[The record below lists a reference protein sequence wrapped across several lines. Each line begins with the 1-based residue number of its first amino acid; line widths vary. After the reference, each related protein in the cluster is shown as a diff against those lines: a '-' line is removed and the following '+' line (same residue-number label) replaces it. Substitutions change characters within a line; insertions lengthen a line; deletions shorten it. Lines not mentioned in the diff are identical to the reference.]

1 MEIALLSAWKSGNAD
16 TFLELA
22 RSAETAGFDFLGVAD
37 SHSLFREL
45 YTTMGAVA
53 AETESL
59 GVGPMVTNPVTRHPV
74 VSASGMAT
82 LCELS
87 PGRVVMGIGTG
98 HSAVDTLGEQPARLA
113 EMREVVE
120 SLRALFV
127 GGSVEYGGATVSLD
141 WVADHGADVPVYMA
155 AEGPK
160 TQRLAGEVADG
171 VIVNGPHESIVRQS
185 IDRIRDGARTAGRP
199 ADELDVWVKVR
210 ANVAD
215 EYDTAVDELEMA
227 LADYANVALKSTFDG
242 KDVPDRYYDRLEEF
256 LEQYESHS
264 SYHATDESN
273 RELLDRLELTDFF
286 ADRYA
291 IAGTP
296 DDCVRQLRDLADV
309 DGVDGVLMSTHD
321 QQRFVSRMGAEVLPR
336 LSSEGTRS

>member
-1 MEIALLSAWKSGNAD
+1 MEIALLSAWKSGDAEQ
-16 TFLELA
+16 FVELA
-22 RSAETAGFDFLGVAD
+22 RSAEASGFDFLGVAD

-45 YTTMGAVA
+45 YTAMGAVA

-82 LCELS
+82 LCELV
-87 PGRVVMGIGTG
+87 PGRAVMGIGTG
-98 HSAVDTLGEQPARLA
+98 HSAVDTLGERPARLA

-120 SLRALFV
+120 LLRTLFD
-127 GGSVEYGGATVSLD
+127 GECVEYEGSTVSLD
-141 WVADHGADVPVYMA
+141 WPPEGGVDVPVYMA

-171 VIVNGPHESIVRQS
+171 VVVNGPHAPLIRQS
-185 IDRIRDGARTAGRP
+185 IDRIRDGAATAGRP
-199 ADELDVWVKVR
+199 DDELDVWVKVR

-242 KDVPDRYYDRLEEF
+242 KDVPNRYHDRLEEF
-256 LEQYESHS
+256 LEEYESHS
-264 SYHATDESN
+264 SYHSTDESN
-273 RELLDRLELTDFF
+273 RELLDRLGLTDFF

-291 IAGTP
+291 VAGTP
-296 DDCVRQLRDLADV
+296 DDCVRQLRELADI
-309 DGVDGVLMSTHD
+309 DSVDGVLMSTHD
-321 QQRFVSRMGAEVLPR
+321 QQRFVSRMGEEVLPR
-336 LSSEGTRS
+336 LSADGTRS

>member
-1 MEIALLSAWKSGNAD
+1 MEVALLSAWKTGTAEQ
-16 TFLELA
+16 FMELA
-22 RSAETAGFDFLGVAD
+22 RSAEASGFDFFGVAD

-59 GVGPMVTNPVTRHPV
+59 GIGPTVTNPVTRHPI

-82 LCELS
+82 IHELTS
-87 PGRVVMGIGTG
+87 GPVVMGIGTG
-98 HSAVDTLGEQPARLA
+98 HSAVDTLGERPARLS
-113 EMREVVE
+113 EMREVVNI
-120 SLRALFV
+120 LRMLFQ
-127 GGSVEYGGATVSLD
+127 GKSVEYDGSTVSLD
-141 WVADHGADVPVYMA
+141 WVPEGGADVSVYMA

-171 VIVNGPHESIVRQS
+171 VIVNGPHAPLVRQS
-185 IDRIRDGARTAGRP
+185 VDRIRDGATTTGRSG
-199 ADELDVWVKVR
+199 DELDIWVKVR

-242 KDVPDRYYDRLEEF
+242 KGVPDRYHERLEEF
-256 LEQYESHS
+256 LENYESHS
-264 SYHATDESN
+264 SYHSTDESN
-273 RELLDRLELTDFF
+273 RELLNRLQLTDFF

-296 DDCVRQLRDLADV
+296 DDCVRQLRELADI
-309 DGVDGVLMSTHD
+309 DGVDGALMSTHD
-321 QQRFVSRMGAEVLPR
+321 QQRFVKRMGEEVLPQ
-336 LSSEGTRS
+336 LSADATQS